1 MSSILKYFQ
10 KKTVSHPATTL
21 QLPPTNR
28 TGLSSE
34 EQSNVGLEINNASSI
49 NNKRKRVTYREED
62 KLKIAKYA
70 NECGTTNAV
79 SRYKKEFPKL
89 AESTIRGWL
98 VKYRSQLKNTPQSA
112 LEHVTIGAKRGRP
125 LLLSDDL
132 DFKLRSFLT
141 NLRTAG
147 GTINRHVLYGV
158 LMGLIKS
165 DLSRYGQYLEFCV
178 TNGWVQSLYTR
189 MGYTRRMVTTS
200 RPVITRAL
208 WLETRDR
215 FLNEIAEAV
224 ATYNIPD
231 QLIINVDQTP
241 SKFVPT
247 ENVTMAEKNS
257 QHVANKGGNDKR
269 GMTLTLAETLDGTA
283 LPFQLIYQG
292 KTARSLPAT
301 NFPEGFCLSY
311 NEKHWSNEKE
321 TLRLINEVIHP
332 YMQRTKTRLS
342 LAENAK
348 TLLIWDAFKAQLSK
362 VVEERLKELNIIS
375 VMVPKNMTHLLQ
387 PLDLS
392 TNGAVKKMEKPAF
405 SEYFTSC
412 ITGEM
417 LRDPGKDVT
426 TIEVDLKLS
435 TLKPRHGKL
444 MKELYEWLLS
454 EKGKSIILSGWKS
467 SGITGTVR
475 KARSGEMSSLD
486 PYL

>member
-178 TNGWVQSLYTR
+178 TNGWVQSLYIR

-257 QHVANKGGNDKR
+257 QQWQRKG
-269 GMTLTLAETLDGTA
+269 ET
-283 LPFQLIYQG
+283 
-292 KTARSLPAT
+292 
-301 NFPEGFCLSY
+301 
-311 NEKHWSNEKE
+311 
-321 TLRLINEVIHP
+321 INGV
-332 YMQRTKTRLS
+332 
-342 LAENAK
+342 
-348 TLLIWDAFKAQLSK
+348 
-362 VVEERLKELNIIS
+362 
-375 VMVPKNMTHLLQ
+375 
-387 PLDLS
+387 
-392 TNGAVKKMEKPAF
+392 
-405 SEYFTSC
+405 
-412 ITGEM
+412 
-417 LRDPGKDVT
+417 
-426 TIEVDLKLS
+426 
-435 TLKPRHGKL
+435 
-444 MKELYEWLLS
+444 
-454 EKGKSIILSGWKS
+454 
-467 SGITGTVR
+467 
-475 KARSGEMSSLD
+475 
-486 PYL
+486 

>member
-189 MGYTRRMVTTS
+189 MGYTCRMVTTS
-200 RPVITRAL
+200 RPVITRTL

-247 ENVTMAEKNS
+247 ENVTMAEKGETINGVWLSLS
-257 QHVANKGGNDKR
+257 QKHWMELPYHSNWFIKAKQLDLCQQQTFQKDFVYHIMKNTGVMRRKPCGWLMKLFIPTCSEPRQGSVSPRTQKR
-269 GMTLTLAETLDGTA
+269 FWSGMRL
-283 LPFQLIYQG
+283 
-292 KTARSLPAT
+292 K
-301 NFPEGFCLSY
+301 LSY
-311 NEKHWSNEKE
+311 
-321 TLRLINEVIHP
+321 
-332 YMQRTKTRLS
+332 QRLS
-342 LAENAK
+342 RSVWKSWISSASMSLK
-348 TLLIWDAFKAQLSK
+348 TWHTFSSHLIFQPMAQLK
-362 VVEERLKELNIIS
+362 RW
-375 VMVPKNMTHLLQ
+375 KNV
-387 PLDLS
+387 LS
-392 TNGAVKKMEKPAF
+392 TNTSHLASQKK
-405 SEYFTSC
+405 C
-412 ITGEM
+412 C
-417 LRDPGKDVT
+417 VT
-426 TIEVDLKLS
+426 L
-435 TLKPRHGKL
+435 
-444 MKELYEWLLS
+444 
-454 EKGKSIILSGWKS
+454 
-467 SGITGTVR
+467 
-475 KARSGEMSSLD
+475 ART
-486 PYL
+486 